1 MGHRLRGLA
10 FALVVLAAGCRSGDG
25 PPSGASP
32 SAGSSGEGSG
42 AVVARY
48 AGKQLT
54 SAQVLAEIERLPG
67 PSRAYLAQ
75 PERKRQFVE
84 NLVLNELL
92 YAEAERL
99 GYASDPEIERQVND
113 TRRRLVV
120 QRLMREYQKPPEIT
134 DDEARR
140 FYDENPTLYSTTQIT
155 ASHILVKDE
164 ADAKAIRAELARE
177 PQRFADL
184 AREKS
189 IDKSSGSKGGDLG
202 RFGQGRMVAEF
213 ERAAFALAPG
223 EISQPVKTQY
233 GWHIIRVTERQEG
246 ERKPFDQVKDQIKA
260 TLRNKALQ
268 DNVQGR
274 MEALKR
280 QANLVIDEA
289 ALAAISPP
297 PGGPAGSPANPH
309 APGGH

>member
-1 MGHRLRGLA
+1 MWDRLGRVMIAVTL
-10 FALVVLAAGCRSGDG
+10 LVAGCGG
-25 PPSGASP
+25 EAQPPAASP
-32 SAGSSGEGSG
+32 PTPPAAKTPGG
-42 AVVARY
+42 AVVATY

-54 SAQVLAEIERLPG
+54 SAEVLAEMERLPG

-84 NLVLNELL
+84 NLVLNDLL
-92 YAEAERL
+92 FAEAERQ
-99 GYASDPEIERQVND
+99 GYATDPEIERQVND
-113 TRRRLVV
+113 TRRRLAV
-120 QRLMREYQKPPEIT
+120 QRLMREYQKPPEIS

-140 FYDENPTLYSTTQIT
+140 YYDENPTLYSTTQIA

-164 ADAKAIRAELARE
+164 AEARAIRAELERD
-177 PQRFADL
+177 PQRFAQL

-189 IDKSSGSKGGDLG
+189 IDKSSAAKGGELG
-202 RFGQGRMVAEF
+202 RFGQGRMVPDF
-213 ERAAFALAPG
+213 ERVAFALARG

-233 GWHIIRVTERQEG
+233 GWHVILVTERQDG

-268 DNVQGR
+268 ESVQGR
-274 MEALKR
+274 MEALKQ

-289 ALAAISPP
+289 VLASLAPP
-297 PGGPAGSPANPH
+297 PGSAAGTAANPH
-309 APGGH
+309 AGAGH

>member
-1 MGHRLRGLA
+1 MWDRLGRVMIAVTL
-10 FALVVLAAGCRSGDG
+10 LVAGCGG
-25 PPSGASP
+25 EAQPPAASP
-32 SAGSSGEGSG
+32 PTPPAAKTPGG
-42 AVVARY
+42 AVVATY

-54 SAQVLAEIERLPG
+54 SAEVLAEMERLPG

-84 NLVLNELL
+84 NLVLNDLL
-92 YAEAERL
+92 FAEAERQ
-99 GYASDPEIERQVND
+99 GYATDPEIERQVND
-113 TRRRLVV
+113 TRRRLAV
-120 QRLMREYQKPPEIT
+120 QRLMREYQKPPEIS

-140 FYDENPTLYSTTQIT
+140 YYDENPTLYSTTQIA

-164 ADAKAIRAELARE
+164 AEARAIRAELERD
-177 PQRFADL
+177 PQHFAQL

-189 IDKSSGSKGGDLG
+189 IDKSSAAKGGELG
-202 RFGQGRMVAEF
+202 RFGQGRMVPDF
-213 ERAAFALAPG
+213 ERVAFALAPG

-233 GWHIIRVTERQEG
+233 GWHVILVTERQDG

-268 DNVQGR
+268 ESVQGR
-274 MEALKR
+274 MEALKQ

-289 ALAAISPP
+289 VLASLAPP
-297 PGGPAGSPANPH
+297 PGSAAGTAANPH
-309 APGGH
+309 AGAGH

>member
-1 MGHRLRGLA
+1 MIAVTL
-10 FALVVLAAGCRSGDG
+10 LVAGCGG
-25 PPSGASP
+25 EPQPPAASP
-32 SAGSSGEGSG
+32 PTPPAAKTPGG
-42 AVVARY
+42 AVVATY

-54 SAQVLAEIERLPG
+54 SAEVLAEMERLPG

-84 NLVLNELL
+84 NLVLNDLL
-92 YAEAERL
+92 FAEAERQ
-99 GYASDPEIERQVND
+99 GYATDPEIERQVND
-113 TRRRLVV
+113 TRRRLAV
-120 QRLMREYQKPPEIT
+120 QRLMREYQKPPEIS

-140 FYDENPTLYSTTQIT
+140 YYDENPTLYSTTQIA

-164 ADAKAIRAELARE
+164 AEARAIRAELERD
-177 PQRFADL
+177 PQRFAQL

-189 IDKSSGSKGGDLG
+189 IDKSSAAKGGELG
-202 RFGQGRMVAEF
+202 RFGQGRMVPDF
-213 ERAAFALAPG
+213 ERVAFALARG

-233 GWHIIRVTERQEG
+233 GWHVILVTERQDG

-268 DNVQGR
+268 ESVQGR
-274 MEALKR
+274 MEALKQ

-289 ALAAISPP
+289 VLASLAPP
-297 PGGPAGSPANPH
+297 PGSAAGTAANPH
-309 APGGH
+309 AGAGH

>member
-1 MGHRLRGLA
+1 MWDRLGRVMIAVTL
-10 FALVVLAAGCRSGDG
+10 LVAGCGG
-25 PPSGASP
+25 EAQPPAASP
-32 SAGSSGEGSG
+32 PTPPAAKTPGG
-42 AVVARY
+42 AVVATY

-54 SAQVLAEIERLPG
+54 SAEVLAEMERLPG

-84 NLVLNELL
+84 NLVLNDLL
-92 YAEAERL
+92 FAEAERQ
-99 GYASDPEIERQVND
+99 GYATDPEIERQVND
-113 TRRRLVV
+113 TRRRLAV
-120 QRLMREYQKPPEIT
+120 QRLMREYQKPPEIS

-140 FYDENPTLYSTTQIT
+140 YYDENPTLYSTTQIA

-164 ADAKAIRAELARE
+164 AEARAIRAELERD
-177 PQRFADL
+177 PQRFAQL

-189 IDKSSGSKGGDLG
+189 IDKASAAKGGELG
-202 RFGQGRMVAEF
+202 RFGQGRMVPDF
-213 ERAAFALAPG
+213 ERVAFALAPG

-233 GWHIIRVTERQEG
+233 GWHVILVTERQDG

-268 DNVQGR
+268 ESVQGR
-274 MEALKR
+274 MEALKQ

-289 ALAAISPP
+289 VLASLAPP
-297 PGGPAGSPANPH
+297 PGSAAGTAANPH
-309 APGGH
+309 AGAGH

>member
-1 MGHRLRGLA
+1 MGHRLRRVT
-10 FALVVLAAGCRSGDG
+10 FAVLMLGVACRSGDG
-25 PPSGASP
+25 PPSNAATPAASG
-32 SAGSSGEGSG
+32 SAGSDT
-42 AVVARY
+42 VVARY
-48 AGKQLT
+48 AGKALT

-75 PERKRQFVE
+75 PDRKRQFVE
-84 NLVLNELL
+84 NLVLNDLL

-99 GYASDPEIERQVND
+99 GFARDPEIDRQVND

-120 QRLMREYQKPPEIT
+120 QRLMREYQKPPEIS

-164 ADAKAIRAELARE
+164 AEAKAIRAELERE

-280 QANLVIDEA
+280 EAGLVIDEA
-289 ALAAISPP
+289 ALAAITPP
-297 PGGPAGSPANPH
+297 PGGPTGTPVNPH
-309 APGGH
+309 AATGH